1 MGFSGGGSNIL
12 KPHTHDSN
20 ILQDGGNLDFKNITQ
35 SDMSAKS
42 MTYSDGSHLQELAGP
57 AVPAGEVLSFATS
70 ATAPSWRLAPDYDRL
85 EQLAS
90 YETVNATTD
99 TVTLTFTSIDLE
111 DYASLY
117 LTFSGV
123 VVGNCDIEVKM
134 GNGASYRYNYEQ
146 SDSGTW
152 SNVNATGANEWK
164 LTDIL
169 AGSWFTGQAWLFGI
183 EQNEGVK
190 QYASLFQTTAAAGS
204 VSNSMGGGF
213 TSSGDFDITSVTVQT
228 SASYFEQH
236 CRFNLMGL
244 RRSA

>member
-1 MGFSGGGSNIL
+1 MGFSGGGSNVL
-12 KPHTHDSN
+12 KPHTHDST

-35 SDMSAKS
+35 SDMSAGS
-42 MTYSDGSHLQELAGP
+42 TCFSDGVHLQELVKPGT
-57 AVPAGEVLSFATS
+57 PAGEVLTFAAAAS
-70 ATAPSWRLAPDYDRL
+70 APAWVVPGTNQDRL

-90 YETVNATTD
+90 FETVNATTD
-99 TVTLTFTSIDLE
+99 TVTLTFSSIDLE

-134 GNGASYRYNYEQ
+134 GDGASYRYNYEQ
-146 SDSGTW
+146 ADSGVW
-152 SNVNATGANEWK
+152 SNVNGSGADEWK

-169 AGSWFTGQAWLFGI
+169 AGSWFTGQCWLFGI

-190 QYASLFQTTAAAGS
+190 EYAALFQTTAAAGS
-204 VSNSMGGGF
+204 VSNSLGGGF
-213 TSSGDFDITSVTVQT
+213 TSSGSFDITTVTIQT

-244 RRSA
+244 RRS